1 MKGFDIR
8 WAALTAVATLLL
20 GSWYWYEYRP
30 QRIKEDCAQYMA
42 RVSAATA
49 GSPDIEETGDAYLKI
64 LNHMQLACED
74 AGGAANFENSLQA
87 GQQVSH
93 TD

>member
-1 MKGFDIR
+1 MNKSYFK
-8 WAALTAVATLLL
+8 WAAFATLIILAL
-20 GSWYWYEYRP
+20 GWWYWYEYRP
-30 QRIKEDCAQYMA
+30 EQIKQDCAQYMA

-74 AGGAANFENSLQA
+74 AGGAAKFENALQI
-87 GQQVSH
+87 GQDNAEAQ
-93 TD
+93 

>member
-1 MKGFDIR
+1 MNKSYFK
-8 WAALTAVATLLL
+8 WAALATLIILAL
-20 GSWYWYEYRP
+20 GWWYWYEYRP
-30 QRIKEDCAQYMA
+30 EQIKQDCAQYMA

-49 GSPDIEETGDAYLKI
+49 GSPDIDETGDAYLKI

-87 GQQVSH
+87 GQQVSRA
-93 TD
+93 D